1 MKTITQEA
9 IQGIWKKYAC
19 RLDNDGDPDVVLA
32 DYYEEIA
39 DLGGISVRGRGCLD
53 EDAAKDMLDTLRER
67 GCAVLDDPADD
78 GEEDAIILFLP
89 EHPDSRSLALTSVG
103 AS

>member
-9 IQGIWKKYAC
+9 IQGIWEKFAR
-19 RLDNDGDPDVVLA
+19 RLDNDADQDVVLG
-32 DYYEEIA
+32 DYYQEIA
-39 DLGGISVRGRGCLD
+39 DLGGIVVNGRGSLD
-53 EDAAKDMLDTLRER
+53 QDAAESMLDTLRER
-67 GCAVLDDPADD
+67 GCAVLDDPARN

-89 EHPDSRSLALTSVG
+89 EHPDSPSLALTGVG